1 MSHQQAAADR
11 VCGMLE
17 LLRWSLVGIGIWLG
31 YDAMF
36 DSDAVAS
43 TPGLGLH
50 RALPLVVGGLCGLT
64 GIEGLLFSAAAA
76 RRSGYVP
83 SEYQAQ
89 SAMNNLALAAVA
101 LIAFFAGWGSGA
113 DVALMSV
120 ALIFFI
126 LSALNHFKGWL
137 GSNRSWRGLT
147 RPVLTL
153 VLVVAVLPMLLKAL
167 P

>member
-1 MSHQQAAADR
+1 MSQQQAWSDR
-11 VCGMLE
+11 VCGLLE
-17 LLRWSLVGIGIWLG
+17 YLRWSLVGVGVWLG
-31 YDAMF
+31 YDAA
-36 DSDAVAS
+36 SDAGSAAAA
-43 TPGLGLH
+43 GAGLH
-50 RALPLVVGGLCGLT
+50 QALPLVVGGLCGLT

-89 SAMNNLALAAVA
+89 SAMNNLALGGVA
-101 LIAFFAGWGSGA
+101 LIAFFADWGAGA

-120 ALIFFI
+120 ALIFFT
-126 LSALNHFKGWL
+126 LSAVNHFKGWL

-147 RPVLTL
+147 RPLLTL
-153 VLVVAVLPMLLKAL
+153 VLVVAVLPILLKAL

>member
-1 MSHQQAAADR
+1 MSPQQASADR
-11 VCGMLE
+11 VCGVLE
-17 LLRWSLVGIGIWLG
+17 LLRWILVGIGIWLG

-36 DSDAVAS
+36 DAGAS
-43 TPGLGLH
+43 ASEPGVGLH
-50 RALPLVVGGLCGLT
+50 RALPLIVGGLCGLT
-64 GIEGLLFSAAAA
+64 GIEGLLFGEAAA

-83 SEYQAQ
+83 SAYQAQ
-89 SAMNNLALAAVA
+89 SAMNNLALAGVA
-101 LIAFFAGWGSGA
+101 LIAFFADWGSGA

-147 RPVLTL
+147 RPLLTL
-153 VLVVAVLPMLLKAL
+153 VLVVAVLPMLLNAL